1 MNLMNLDL
9 SYIASI
15 ILGSIGIILLVTTY
29 LYIEKLERIGCPCSE
44 HPYRNFIKGY
54 CIFAIVYIFVTMFI
68 PPKLIVQVLG
78 PSGVMIYFVA
88 KVLFT
93 LTTLIFFIL
102 AFIYARFLMNE
113 KCKCSE
119 DIRREVMYI
128 WAITE
133 IVILG
138 AAIVIPYMIYN
149 AGIAIALISS
159 TVKELGKNADA
170 IEDIT
175 INPLKNLANV
185 PRNLQSSAKAVGKL
199 LRGKR

>member
-1 MNLMNLDL
+1 MSLDL

-15 ILGSIGIILLVTTY
+15 VLGSIGIILLVTTY
-29 LYIEKLERIGCPCSE
+29 MYIEKLERIGCPCSE
-44 HPYRNFIKGY
+44 HPYRSFIKGY
-54 CIFAIVYIFVTMFI
+54 CMFAIAYILITMFI
-68 PPKLIVQVLG
+68 PPKALVKVLG
-78 PSGVMIYFVA
+78 PIGVVVYFVA
-88 KVLFT
+88 KVIFT
-93 LTTLIFFIL
+93 ITTLIFFVL

-138 AAIVIPYMIYN
+138 AAIVIPFMLYN
-149 AGIAIALISS
+149 LGLALATIVS
-159 TVKELGKNADA
+159 TVKDIHKNADV

-175 INPLKNLANV
+175 VNPIKNISKVAKGLKSSMKAAKKLA
-185 PRNLQSSAKAVGKL
+185 RKL
-199 LRGKR
+199 